1 MQPGSGPTGQDGA
14 AAEAEQPGFLGTI
27 LSAESHFG
35 RLGLQVAG
43 ISTADVRRAYRSVAI
58 QVLRCRSSGRSFSPI
73 LQVHPDKCSDS
84 RVTEAFQMPPEAF
97 DVLCNTRSQ
106 VCIITAPE
114 AN

>member
-35 RLGLQVAG
+35 RLGLQVAE

-58 QVLRCRSSGRSFSPI
+58 KALHCRSSGRSFGPI

-84 RVTEAFQMPPEAF
+84 RATEAFQMLSEAF
-97 DVLCNTRSQ
+97 DVLCNARSQ
-106 VCIITAPE
+106 VCIIAAPE